1 MKDNNIDDDILNGKL
16 NETSG
21 IFILKKSS
29 NYAKALNYFTE
40 PYKHFESVG
49 DSETLTATVKPDN
62 ATDKTVTWTSDNESI
77 ATVDNQGKVTA
88 VAAGEATITLSGG
101 EDGSIITEDT
111 WTVTDDTET
120 TEADFSNLRDVLR
133 SAGRPIEVVFPN
145 IPSIPENALRSC
157 EYLASV
163 SAPMAKSIGKS
174 ALGGSMLKSVSLP
187 EAIEIGFMAFSSS
200 KELTSVN
207 APKAIKLDQGAFSYC
222 PKIESISLPET
233 DTLAHS
239 AFWGMHSF

>member
-1 MKDNNIDDDILNGKL
+1 M
-16 NETSG
+16 
-21 IFILKKSS
+21 
-29 NYAKALNYFTE
+29 
-40 PYKHFESVG
+40 
-49 DSETLTATVKPDN
+49 
-62 ATDKTVTWTSDNESI
+62 
-77 ATVDNQGKVTA
+77 
-88 VAAGEATITLSGG
+88 
-101 EDGSIITEDT
+101 
-111 WTVTDDTET
+111 TDDTET

-133 SAGRPIEVVFPN
+133 SAGHPIEVVFPN